1 MRFAV
6 RITRTAISPRFA
18 MRSLENIETAYSC
31 AWSAG
36 KRRALHFLRRSVC
49 AKSAR
54 PFGAD
59 LMRMTTLAM
68 LASALPTGSALADA
82 NSAYLTANAKKPGV
96 HVTASVLQYKPLG
109 RKGNTAQKPGGSDCV
124 TGNYKATFIDGR
136 VFDPSPPGKP

>member
-6 RITRTAISPRFA
+6 RITRTAISPRLA
-18 MRSLENIETAYSC
+18 MRSLENIEAAYSC

-59 LMRMTTLAM
+59 LMRMICLAV
-68 LASALPTGSALADA
+68 LASALMTGFALADA
-82 NSAYLTANAKKPGV
+82 NSAYLAANAKKPGV
-96 HVTASVLQYKPLG
+96 VVTASGLQHKAIS
-109 RKGNTAQKPGGSDCV
+109 RKGNNPQKPSGSDCV
-124 TGNYKATFIDGR
+124 T
-136 VFDPSPPGKP
+136 